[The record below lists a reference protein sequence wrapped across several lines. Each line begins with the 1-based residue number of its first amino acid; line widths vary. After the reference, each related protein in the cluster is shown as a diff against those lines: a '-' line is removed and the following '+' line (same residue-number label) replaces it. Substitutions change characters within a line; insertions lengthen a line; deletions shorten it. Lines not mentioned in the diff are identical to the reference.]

1 MAYDDEPIDGK
12 PIEDLMPIDCER
24 KLRSLVN
31 EMTRAERALRKAR
44 DKEVGAKHLYQAA
57 KRVAFM
63 SPDCPKPARG
73 GYTVA
78 DREVWVEGQCAEEE
92 RAYDS
97 AVVERQEA
105 QEHVNTVREQ
115 ATSVQSLLRSTWK
128 AFEISG
134 TTQHEGI

>member
-1 MAYDDEPIDGK
+1 MAYDDEQIDGK

-44 DKEVGAKHLYQAA
+44 DLEIDLKHLHKAA
-57 KRVAFM
+57 RRVAFQ
-63 SPDCPKPARG
+63 SPECPTPSRG

-78 DREVWVEGQCAEEE
+78 DREVWVEGQCAAEE
-92 RAYDS
+92 RAYDD
-97 AVVERQEA
+97 AVADREYAKDHLV
-105 QEHVNTVREQ
+105 TVREQ

-134 TTQHEGI
+134 TTQHEGV

>member
-1 MAYDDEPIDGK
+1 MAYDDEAIDGK

-44 DKEVGAKHLYQAA
+44 DTEIHLKHLHKAA
-57 KRVAFM
+57 RRVAFQ
-63 SPDCPKPARG
+63 SPECPQPSRG

-78 DREVWVEGQCAEEE
+78 DREVWVEGQCAIEE
-92 RAYDS
+92 RVYDD
-97 AVVERQEA
+97 AVADREDARD
-105 QEHVNTVREQ
+105 HLFTVREQ

-134 TTQHEGI
+134 TTQHEGV

>member
-1 MAYDDEPIDGK
+1 MAYDDEQIDGK
-12 PIEDLMPIDCER
+12 PVEDLMPIDCER

-44 DKEVGAKHLYQAA
+44 DAEVDAKHLYQAA

-63 SPDCPKPARG
+63 SPDCPKPTRG
-73 GYTVA
+73 GHTVA
-78 DREVWVEGQCAEEE
+78 DREVWVEGQCATEE
-92 RAYDS
+92 RAYDN

-134 TTQHEGI
+134 TTQHEGV

>member
-1 MAYDDEPIDGK
+1 MAYDDEQIDGK

-44 DKEVGAKHLYQAA
+44 DHEIDLKHLHKAA
-57 KRVAFM
+57 RRVAFQ
-63 SPDCPKPARG
+63 SPECPTPSRG

-78 DREVWVEGQCAEEE
+78 DREVWVEGQCATEE
-92 RAYDS
+92 RAYDD
-97 AVVERQEA
+97 AVADREDA
-105 QEHVNTVREQ
+105 KDHLFTVREQ

-134 TTQHEGI
+134 TTQHEGV